1 MSTTQRLLLN
11 VKFSTYA
18 QHYSSESGIV
28 QLMQDLT
35 IAPPPGGQLF
45 LMGGGNPAH
54 VPEVEDALRQ
64 VAREV
69 VEDTTRF
76 RRMVGDYDAP
86 QGHELFRTAL
96 AEHLSALFHKRLSA
110 ENIAITN
117 GSQASFEVLF
127 NAFAG
132 DFADGSWRHIELPIA
147 PEYVGYN
154 DMGRQKRPILRST
167 PARIDLLADQQFK
180 YGIDLERFEV
190 SPDSSGAVCLSR
202 PTNPSGNVVTDT
214 ELREVANKCKLAG
227 VPLIIDGAYGLPFP
241 GMIYRS
247 ATPFWDDNT
256 ILCLSLSKLGLP
268 GVRTGI
274 VVAAPEVT
282 ALIRNASAI
291 NSLAPTRV
299 GPELVLPLLAS
310 RHLDELCEQ
319 VIKPHYLR
327 KQALALESLR
337 QASSGLPIRVHRP
350 DGAMFLWVWFEN
362 IPGGTQKLYEV
373 AAAEG
378 IVTVAGHHFFQGLSK
393 EWQHANEC
401 LRINYA
407 GDPGMVEEGIRR
419 LISIARRLY
428 ESADQASNA

>member
-1 MSTTQRLLLN
+1 MSTTQRLCLN

-35 IAPPPGGQLF
+35 IAPPPGGRLYP
-45 LMGGGNPAH
+45 MGGGNPAH
-54 VPEVEDALRQ
+54 IPEVEEVLRQ
-64 VAREV
+64 IAREV
-69 VEDTTRF
+69 VDDAERF
-76 RRMVGDYDAP
+76 TQMVGDYDAP
-86 QGHELFRTAL
+86 QGHERFRAAL
-96 AEHLSALFHKRLSA
+96 AERLSVLFQKPLSS

-132 DFADGSWRHIELPIA
+132 AFNDGSWRHIELPIA

-154 DMGRQKRPILRST
+154 DMGRQARPILRST

-180 YGIDLERFEV
+180 YGIDLNQFQI
-190 SPDSSGAVCLSR
+190 SPETSGAVCLSR
-202 PTNPSGNVVTDT
+202 PTNPSGNVVTDL
-214 ELREVANKCKLAG
+214 ELRDVADRCDSVG
-227 VPLIIDGAYGLPFP
+227 IPLIIDGAYGLPFP
-241 GMIYRS
+241 GMIYSS
-247 ATPFWDDNT
+247 ATPFWDENT

-274 VVAAPEVT
+274 IVAAPEVT
-282 ALIRNASAI
+282 TLIRNANAI
-291 NSLAPTRV
+291 NGLAPSRV
-299 GPELVLPLLAS
+299 GPELIVPLLAN
-310 RHLDELCEQ
+310 RQIETLCEQ
-319 VIKPHYLR
+319 VIKPHYLK
-327 KQALALESLR
+327 KQALALDTLR
-337 QASSGLPIRVHRP
+337 EASFDLPIRVHKP

-362 IPGGTQKLYEV
+362 LPGGTQKLYEE

-378 IVTVAGHHFFQGLSK
+378 VVTVAGHHFFQGLAD

-407 GDPGMVEEGIRR
+407 GDPHMVQEGIRR
-419 LISIARRLY
+419 LVKIARRLY
-428 ESADQASNA
+428 D